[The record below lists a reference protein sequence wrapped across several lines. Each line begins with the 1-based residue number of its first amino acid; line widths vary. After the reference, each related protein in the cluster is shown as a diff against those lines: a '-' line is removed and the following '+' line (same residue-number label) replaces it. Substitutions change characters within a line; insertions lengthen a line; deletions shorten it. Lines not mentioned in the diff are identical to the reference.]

1 MYNYQDADTLPPALD
16 ETVLECL
23 RELQVEGEPDL
34 LGELIDLFSADTP
47 ELIAAMRQAVA
58 AGAPDALRLVAH
70 SAKGSSSNLGATVL
84 ADVFKGIEDRGRTGT
99 MAGVPALLAE
109 AEAEYRR
116 VVVALEGERAKVA
129 V

>member
-1 MYNYQDADTLPPALD
+1 MYNDQNPDMLPPALD

-34 LGELIDLFSADTP
+34 LGELIDLFAADTP
-47 ELIAAMRQAVA
+47 ELIAAMQAAAA
-58 AGAPDALRLVAH
+58 AGAPDALRLAAH

-84 ADVFKGIEDRGRTGT
+84 ADVFKAIEDHGRTGT
-99 MAGVPALLAE
+99 TSGVPALLAQ

-116 VVVALEGERAKVA
+116 VVAALEGERAKVA
-129 V
+129 A